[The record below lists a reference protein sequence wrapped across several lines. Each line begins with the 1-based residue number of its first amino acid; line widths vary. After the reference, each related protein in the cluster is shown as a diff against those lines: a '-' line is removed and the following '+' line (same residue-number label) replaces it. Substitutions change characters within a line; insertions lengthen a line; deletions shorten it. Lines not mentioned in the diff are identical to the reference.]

1 MLMPLAALAD
11 GEQRDIK
18 GATWV
23 KPVEYLEIDR
33 AKFNMVQLRDPATY
47 IFGHFDINEL
57 AKAKDVQIVG
67 MKLKPKFMRVDNLGF
82 LGRTERDY
90 QNFEES
96 AGIGHI
102 NSESFCIY
110 TDKGVDRNYEVD
122 YQSSTTSFV
131 HSSSV
136 IKDLRLVQTNQGLGF
151 HYGWNCQYTN
161 DGEHST
167 SFVVTGTTYTDID
180 GDGDPKAFLP

>member
-1 MLMPLAALAD
+1 MKTVKNIKRYLIGILMLMPLAALAD

-82 LGRTERDY
+82 LGRTEREY

-122 YQSSTTSFV
+122 YQSSTTILYTAHRLSRICGWFRPTKV
-131 HSSSV
+131 SV
-136 IKDLRLVQTNQGLGF
+136 SIMGGTANTQTMVNTRPHL
-151 HYGWNCQYTN
+151 W
-161 DGEHST
+161 
-167 SFVVTGTTYTDID
+167 
-180 GDGDPKAFLP
+180 